1 MLNSALVEQFAAINR
16 QKKSGVLTVVGA
28 DTRLRFCFHNG
39 DPVGVD
45 FCTDKDLIFADTLL
59 EFHKIGADL
68 HQMLVESRRLG
79 KGSVVDMVRRQ
90 QVVNEDEIGQI
101 TRATVEDTLVRCFS
115 GTHQEV
121 LFDEN
126 DGQET
131 FDFDTSAVRLRI
143 GTPVLLST
151 VQARVSEI
159 ERVLREAGG
168 GDSVFTLSESE
179 SGSAPLSDFE
189 KHVLNFIDG
198 RKTTADIAV
207 AFRESTLNMAR
218 LLHGM
223 MGKGVIRRSSG
234 NVARIKQA
242 AAATAPQQQE
252 PLAVS
257 AGSSSAARPATASQL
272 DPAPV
277 YVSSRDQAAGGNRTL
292 LVMLG
297 IGLALA
303 IGVVVL
309 VRIGQARSEALDSAT
324 SALAENIAA
333 GRWNEAV
340 AQIDQARA
348 SAGNDLEAHN
358 RVKVLDQR
366 LAAALDAEHLLLSR
380 LLDEQDFAKVH
391 ERLDRLPPSERVIEL
406 RRRLN
411 ASEDGFRRRADALI
425 AEVEKLLDAGNATQA
440 LQLIA
445 RNPGRDG
452 QEANGFLE
460 RWRLSSLERA
470 GSASLPLSQR
480 TALINQ
486 ILATNPTDH
495 QREQVARIRGDF
507 ARIQQRTV
515 DALGQLRKQAEKG
528 AYAEVL
534 SEWERLRIGD
544 QVRGTDLA
552 DKAEQTMA
560 LIERARGELVGLQE
574 QADML
579 IREGD
584 DAKAMAGF
592 GERVQKALAAWPQAS
607 NAAQL
612 KTSAQLLTEISGLVS
627 ERNANEEAIACDAWV
642 QERQPGPEVAQ
653 LITRR
658 AARLRSLETAAQESL
673 DVVRAYVRQNEW
685 ELAQRGL
692 NDLIARSE
700 WRRTAAHAAAKRDLA
715 ESDSL
720 RAQQQAWQEDLRTAL
735 LRGDSAAGYQIAQK
749 MGLKYLPLVIR
760 SQPDGAE
767 VWRDGAK
774 LGSTPFILDIPAGER
789 GSLTLEVRKQGFTSR
804 ALSGADAEGGWLL
817 HAGLER
823 VSVARFDLNMTV
835 TARPI
840 ALGGKLWLA
849 NRQLAAV
856 VVPGAKPERI
866 EFGANGAELGG
877 QPLYAAPA
885 EIDGQT
891 YLATRDGIAIKISG
905 RRVERI
911 PLAGRSD
918 LQLAAAASQLVSG
931 RRMLLVAGLDGVLHA
946 SDERDPAVNW
956 KGPSGE
962 PFACAPVVRGDR
974 VWVVRRSGRIE
985 VHHVDDGQ
993 LISQHEAGGPVLAVW
1008 VAGETLS
1015 GLTRTAHWTFDGA
1028 APRTKPLPQEA
1039 GAGGEG
1045 VFLTPDNHAW
1055 ILDGAEWKDL
1065 GRFEGRV
1072 TGEPLA
1078 WNRHAVLVQGAT
1090 LVVVGPQGFRLTGA
1104 AEFLPAA
1111 RIGDQLAVTTLAG
1124 QVIFYAP

>member
-45 FCTDKDLIFADTLL
+45 FCTDKDLVFADTLL

-131 FDFDTSAVRLRI
+131 FDFDASAVRLRI

-151 VQARVSEI
+151 VQARVAEI
-159 ERVLREAGG
+159 ERVAREAGG
-168 GDSVFTLSESE
+168 GDAVFTLSESE

-207 AFRESTLNMAR
+207 AFRESTQNMAR

-223 MGKGVIRRSSG
+223 MGKGVIRRAQG

-242 AAATAPQQQE
+242 TAAQQQPQE
-252 PLAVS
+252 PLAI
-257 AGSSSAARPATASQL
+257 AGGSSSASRPATASQL
-272 DPAPV
+272 EPAPV
-277 YVSSRDQAAGGNRTL
+277 YVSSRDQGGGNRTT

-324 SALAENIAA
+324 SALADNIAA

-340 AQIDQARA
+340 AQIEQARA

-358 RVKVLDQR
+358 RVVALDQR
-366 LAAALDAEHLLLSR
+366 LAASLDVEHQLLSR
-380 LLDEQDFAKVH
+380 LLDEQDFPKVH
-391 ERLDRLPPSERVIEL
+391 ERIDRLPPSERVIEL

-411 ASEDGFRRRADALI
+411 ASEDAFRRRAEALI
-425 AEVEKLLDAGNATQA
+425 AEVEKLLDAGNTTQA

-452 QEANGFLE
+452 QEANRFLE

-515 DALGQLRKQAEKG
+515 DALGQLAKLAEKG

-534 SEWERLRIGD
+534 AEWERLRIGD

-552 DKAEQTMA
+552 DKADKTMA
-560 LIERARGELVGLQE
+560 LVERARAELVGLQD
-574 QADML
+574 QADAL
-579 IREGD
+579 IHEGD

-592 GERVQKALAAWPQAS
+592 GERVQKALVAWPQAS

-612 KTSAQLLTEISGLVS
+612 RASAQLLTEISGLVS

-642 QERQPGPEVAQ
+642 QERQPGPDVAR
-653 LITRR
+653 LITMR

-673 DVVRAYVRQNEW
+673 DVVRAYIRQNEW

-715 ESDSL
+715 ESDNL
-720 RAQQQAWQEDLRTAL
+720 RAQQQAWQEDLRSAL

-774 LGSTPFILDIPAGER
+774 LGATPFILDIPAGER
-789 GSLTLEVRKQGFTSR
+789 GSLSLEVRKQGFTSR
-804 ALSGADAEGGWLL
+804 VLSGADAEGGWLL

-835 TARPI
+835 TAKPI
-840 ALGGKLWLA
+840 ALDGKLWLA

-885 EIDGQT
+885 AIDGQT
-891 YLATRDGIAIKISG
+891 YLATRDGIAIKITG
-905 RRVERI
+905 KRVERI

-918 LQLAAAASQLVSG
+918 MQLAAAASQLVAG

-956 KGPSGE
+956 KGSSGE

-974 VWVVRRSGRIE
+974 VWTVRRNGRIE

-993 LISQHEAGGPVLAVW
+993 LIAQHEVGGQVLAVW
-1008 VAGETLS
+1008 VAGEALR

-1028 APRTKPLPQEA
+1028 APQSKPLPQEA
-1039 GAGGEG
+1039 SAGGEG

-1055 ILDGAEWKDL
+1055 IIDGAEWKDL
-1065 GRFEGRV
+1065 GRFEGRA

-1090 LVVVGPQGFRLTGA
+1090 LVVVGPQGFRLTGG
-1104 AEFLPAA
+1104 AEFLPPA
-1111 RIGDQLAVTTLAG
+1111 RIGDRLAVTTLAG
-1124 QVIFYAP
+1124 QVVIYAP